1 MKRFIIYIFM
11 LMLVPM
17 TSMAQAMSD
26 AQVAQYI
33 TKEHAMGTS
42 NTQIVT
48 KLIQKGVNIQQ
59 IRRVRKQFEKM
70 QNESSLGSN
79 TSQVTNK
86 SHRLRVNNGNTR
98 EDYGKGIKEEAD
110 KQSNYRVAP
119 LKDSKYTLS
128 S

>member
-79 TSQVTNK
+79 T
-86 SHRLRVNNGNTR
+86 
-98 EDYGKGIKEEAD
+98 
-110 KQSNYRVAP
+110 
-119 LKDSKYTLS
+119 
-128 S
+128 

>member
-1 MKRFIIYIFM
+1 M

-17 TSMAQAMSD
+17 TSMAQSMSD

-33 TKEHAMGTS
+33 AKEHAMGTS

-70 QNESSLGSN
+70 LNESSLGSN

-86 SHRLRVNNGNTR
+86 PHRLRVLVKTMAKASR
-98 EDYGKGIKEEAD
+98 KRPTSCQTI
-110 KQSNYRVAP
+110 V
-119 LKDSKYTLS
+119 
-128 S
+128 